1 VVLPTF
7 RSLHVDVA
15 LITGSDGPS
24 FMPQTD
30 AKLETALRRRGAVV
44 HAPRWNDPDVDWS
57 RYELAVV
64 RTAWDYPSD
73 RDGFVAWAAEAASQ
87 TSLWNPADVL
97 RWNTHKSYL
106 LELEDRGAP
115 VVPTAWL
122 ARGDHLEL
130 ADLLARRGW
139 DRAVVKPAVGGGA
152 VGVAR
157 VEEGG
162 DAAGQ
167 RHLDELLAAGDAMVQ
182 PYLPSIETVGE
193 LSVIVIDGE
202 VTHGVRKL
210 PRSGEYRVQE
220 EFGGRMLAEDL
231 DRDTRA
237 LVAWLLEAAGAEL
250 LYARVDLLEDEVGSV
265 QLVELEVTEPDLFLD
280 AAPGAADRLADAIL
294 RRA

>member
-1 VVLPTF
+1 
-7 RSLHVDVA
+7 VDVA

-44 HAPRWNDPDVDWS
+44 HTPRWNDPDVDWS

-64 RTAWDYPSD
+64 RTAWDYPAD

-115 VVPTAWL
+115 VIPTAWL
-122 ARGDHLEL
+122 ARGDRIEL

-139 DRAVVKPAVGGGA
+139 ERAVVKPAVGGGA
-152 VGVAR
+152 VGLAR
-157 VEEGG
+157 IEEGG

-220 EFGGRMLAEDL
+220 EFGGHMLAEDL
-231 DRDTRA
+231 DRDTRE
-237 LVAWLLEAAGAEL
+237 LVAWLLEAVGAEL
-250 LYARVDLLEDEVGSV
+250 LYARIDLLEDEVGSV